1 MPTRLQLARK
11 AILTV
16 FDGHD
21 SRVFRRRDLELILA
35 QNRAEWRL
43 AERTTVAELVAYL
56 TKRSKLRRLDF
67 PFPLRKEIRYAWGD
81 VPLSIVL
88 MTLKPHCYFSHY
100 TAVHMH
106 DLTEQEPKTIYVNFE
121 QPPKLAP
128 EGSLVQER
136 IDAAFARKPRMSKN
150 VARFKQVRVCLLNGK
165 HTGYLG
171 VESHEVSAGDDGSQ
185 SVVRVTDIE
194 RTLIDIA
201 VRPFYAGGV
210 GEVLKAYRLAAP
222 KVSMNRLAGL
232 LSQIAHTY
240 PYHQAIGFYL
250 ERSGAYKAGL
260 IDVFRRKFAR
270 DFDFYLTYNMN
281 NARYDERWRLF
292 VPQGF

>member
-21 SRVFRRRDLELILA
+21 SHVFRRRDLELILS

-43 AERTTVAELVAYL
+43 AMHTTVTEFIGYL
-56 TKRSKLRRLDF
+56 TKSGKLRRLDF
-67 PFPLRKEIRYAWGD
+67 PFPHRKEIRYTWGD
-81 VPLSIVL
+81 VQLSVVL
-88 MTLKPHCYFSHY
+88 MTLKSHCYFSHY
-100 TAVHMH
+100 TAMHMH

-121 QPPKLAP
+121 QPPKPAP
-128 EGSLVQER
+128 VGGLVQER

-150 VARFKQVRVCLLNGK
+150 IARFKRIRVCLLNGK

-171 VESHEVSAGDDGSQ
+171 IESRDVSTGGDGGQ
-185 SVVRVTDIE
+185 SVIRVTDIE
-194 RTLIDIA
+194 RTLIDIT

-232 LSQIAHTY
+232 LSQIAYVY

-250 ERSGAYKAGL
+250 ERSGAYKASL

-270 DFDFYLTYNMN
+270 DFDFYLTYNMDS
-281 NARYDERWRLF
+281 ARYDERWRLF